1 MWYVYFVL
9 CRNNS
14 IYTGVTDNVDSRFKR
29 HKSRTGG
36 WHTRLYPAI
45 ELLRVEKFS
54 TKQEALKRERQIK
67 SWRREKKLNL
77 IKFGSPKG
85 KQVRFQ
91 PRSGVGE
98 KMQ

>member
-1 MWYVYFVL
+1 VL

-14 IYTGVTDNVDSRFKR
+14 IYTGVTDNVDFRFKR

-36 WHTRLYPAI
+36 WHTRLYPVI
-45 ELLRVEKFS
+45 ELLRIEKFS

-67 SWRREKKLNL
+67 GWRREKKLNL

-91 PRSGVGE
+91 PRSGAQ
-98 KMQ
+98 K